1 MTYKSSEAAPQG
13 RLTQEPETPL
23 TVLMPPVYHGDERSV
38 KLATAS
44 DVEQFLSQLWGEPAS
59 IVSGYIGGH
68 GYAPYARSET
78 YYVPLD
84 QDASGFTVLMHRQQV
99 DR

>member
-1 MTYKSSEAAPQG
+1 MTYKRSEATRQG
-13 RLTQEPETPL
+13 RLIQG
-23 TVLMPPVYHGDERSV
+23 TVGGTILAPIVHGDERSV
-38 KLATAS
+38 KLATAAE
-44 DVEQFLSQLWGEPAS
+44 VEQFLSQLWGEPAS
-59 IVSGYIGGH
+59 IVDGYIGGH

-84 QDASGFTVLMHRQQV
+84 QDASGFTVLMHRQQT